1 MLEGKVVRVIRD
13 LTGYMNEDVLGEIFV
28 VHKHFQKDFVGDET
42 IRIDAST
49 VNKNLN
55 RDYELFEGEWKVLTD
70 DEVKE
75 ILFKKFT
82 RLGEKTLNL

>member
-13 LTGYMNEDVLGEIFV
+13 LTGDMNEDVLGEIFV
-28 VHKHFQKDFVGDET
+28 VQKHFTEDFVGDET

-82 RLGEKTLNL
+82 RLGERMLNL

>member
-1 MLEGKVVRVIRD
+1 MLEGKVIRVVKD
-13 LTGYMNEDVLGEIFV
+13 LVGELDKGILGEIFV
-28 VHKHFQKDFVGDET
+28 VKEHFLEDEINEES

-49 VNKNLN
+49 VNE
-55 RDYELFEGEWKVLTD
+55 ELSSNYDIFKGEWEVLSD

-82 RLGEKTLNL
+82 RLGEKMLSL